1 MYTLR
6 ICLEAASH
14 IFFQPQ
20 TYTPL
25 NLFNI
30 PPEVFFLKNYINS
43 RIPLES
49 VRCSTFNLKLINLKV
64 KNDLSQKIL
73 VFRSSYTS
81 CINTANELLAEF

>member
-1 MYTLR
+1 MYTLS

-30 PPEVFFLKNYINS
+30 YFFKIYINS

-49 VRCSTFNLKLINLKV
+49 VRCSTFNLQLINLKE

-73 VFRSSYTS
+73 VFRSSYVMY
-81 CINTANELLAEF
+81 